1 MSLTVDPFSGLRI
14 FEDAMTRMMNEPRNS
29 RPWSPATD
37 VLETQNELVI
47 KADLPDVDLKDIDIQ
62 VENQTLTVKGTRH
75 FERESGENSAYQRI
89 ERSYGSFV
97 RSFTVPSTVDTEKV
111 AADYKN
117 GVLSIR
123 LPKKEAAKPRQVKIN
138 AEGNGQTQQIK

>member
-62 VENQTLTVKGTRH
+62 VENQTLTVKGTPPFRTGV
-75 FERESGENSAYQRI
+75 RRATPRSTASSAVT
-89 ERSYGSFV
+89 GPLFV
-97 RSFTVPSTVDTEKV
+97 
-111 AADYKN
+111 A
-117 GVLSIR
+117 
-123 LPKKEAAKPRQVKIN
+123 LPCRVR
-138 AEGNGQTQQIK
+138 